1 MKTAAKVLEELLKP
15 FWKQE
20 DLEEYNK
27 AEKRLNELEG
37 KYIPRDNSPED
48 QEAHNLTWQ
57 KRDIEMRVSKRYI
70 LTFANN
76 PERVFKDMQLI
87 LDAVTKEEYLE
98 HLSLFIR
105 FREAIENTYE
115 ELEEEEKTASL
126 GYYTMVNF
134 LSQEGYKTCFLFLQ
148 GLIENQI
155 TVVRVYIEKETPK
168 GTYLDART
176 AELIH
181 RKTEKWYKKPA
192 DVNIYEPITS
202 DISADIPIDLSK
214 ENFYK
219 AVHGKPTDALAAL
232 NKKKAETNLIQN
244 ITVYNKD
251 LNNEV
256 QVSCKNGELG
266 ISAHKLLTK
275 ALADFTLNNNNFA
288 YLKKGEKPNRHVSF
302 SLKDYARELGY
313 KVDPRPALTEEEA
326 AKEKK
331 KAKNA
336 LDNARKSIK
345 TDLIDLQSTVFTWEE
360 VVKNMD
366 GDGNFENINL
376 FSSSRYNKK
385 TKNIEIS
392 FTEEIAEYLAR
403 RNTITN
409 TPKALSKIDP
419 RKPNVYSIGF
429 KIYQHYGNYNNII
442 KGTNDRLG
450 VKTLLKV
457 TNLPSYEEVQEKDR
471 GHWQNRIKEPF
482 ENALDELVRMNLL
495 NDWRYVKARAEEL
508 TEEEAYTISDYKTF
522 SKLYVL
528 FDPAEKI
535 DNKEKVDRKKAE
547 ITKNRKKKEKAHQK
561 ALEKAELE
569 KLKSGK

>member
-1 MKTAAKVLEELLKP
+1 MKTAAKVIEELLKP

-20 DLEEYNK
+20 DLEEYSK
-27 AEKRLNELEG
+27 AEKRLEELDG
-37 KYIPRDNSPED
+37 KYTPRDNSPED
-48 QEAHNLTWQ
+48 QEAYSLTWR
-57 KRDIEMRVSKRYI
+57 KKNIEMRVSERYI
-70 LTFANN
+70 LTFSND

-87 LDAVTKEEYLE
+87 LDAATKEEYLE
-98 HLSLFIR
+98 HLALFVR
-105 FREAIENTYE
+105 FREAIKGTYE
-115 ELEEEEKTASL
+115 NLEEEEKTASL

-148 GLIENQI
+148 GLIEDQI
-155 TVVRVYIEKETPK
+155 SVVRHYIEKETPK
-168 GTYLDART
+168 GTYLDIRT

-181 RKTEKWYKKPA
+181 RKTEKWYEKPA

-232 NKKKAETNLIQN
+232 NKKKADKNLIN
-244 ITVYNKD
+244 NLTVFDKD
-251 LNNEV
+251 LNNQV
-256 QVSCKNGELG
+256 QISCKNGDLG

-275 ALADFTLNNNNFA
+275 ALSEFTSNNNNFK

-302 SLKDYARELGY
+302 SLKEYARETGY
-313 KVDPRPALTEEEA
+313 KVDPRPTLTEEEEA
-326 AKEKK
+326 IEKK

-345 TDLIDLQSTVFTWEE
+345 SDLIALQSIVFTWEE
-360 VVKNMD
+360 YTKNLV
-366 GDGNFENINL
+366 GDGNFDNINL

-385 TKNIEIS
+385 TKYIEIS

-419 RKPNVYSIGF
+419 RKSNVYSIGY
-429 KIYQHYGNYNNII
+429 KIYQHYDNYNNII

-495 NDWRYVKARAEEL
+495 SDWRYVKAKAEEL
-508 TEEEAYTISDYKTF
+508 TEEEAYTITDYKTF
-522 SKLYVL
+522 SSLYVL

-535 DNKEKVDRKKAE
+535 NNQEQVERKKAE
-547 ITKNRKKKEKAHQK
+547 IAKNKEKKEKARQK

>member
-1 MKTAAKVLEELLKP
+1 MKTAAKVIEELLKP

-87 LDAVTKEEYLE
+87 LDAVTKEECLE